1 VQAETVG
8 EADWGQWRG
17 PNRDG
22 VSAETGLLQQWPQE
36 GPNEVWR
43 VALGEGYSGIS
54 IVGGRIYTM
63 SSQGADEFIVCLDAL
78 DGHEV
83 WRFRV
88 DSNFINDQGNGP
100 RSTPTVDG
108 DRVYVLSSKGKLY
121 ALERAGGK
129 KLWRRDLRKSFGSHI
144 PYFGFSTSPLIEDD
158 LLLMEAGGE
167 AGRALVALN
176 KNNGE
181 VVWATHTDEAAYSS
195 PIAVSYN
202 GIRQIVFLAATTLV
216 SVAPEDGRIYWQY
229 PWTETLNITT
239 PIFVPDDKIFI
250 SSGYDKG
257 AALFKMKDS
266 DTGLAVEKIWQSRV
280 MKSHF
285 NSAVLHGEYL
295 YGFDNAVLKCVE
307 ADTGEELWKARTVGK
322 GSLIYGDGHLLIL
335 GENGKLGLVEATP
348 EGYREKA
355 RVQALHGKCWTP
367 PTLSGGKLYL
377 RDDKEIICLDL
388 AQPGI

>member
-158 LLLMEAGGE
+158 LLLMEAGG
-167 AGRALVALN
+167 
-176 KNNGE
+176 
-181 VVWATHTDEAAYSS
+181 
-195 PIAVSYN
+195 P
-202 GIRQIVFLAATTLV
+202 F
-216 SVAPEDGRIYWQY
+216 
-229 PWTETLNITT
+229 
-239 PIFVPDDKIFI
+239 
-250 SSGYDKG
+250 
-257 AALFKMKDS
+257 
-266 DTGLAVEKIWQSRV
+266 
-280 MKSHF
+280 
-285 NSAVLHGEYL
+285 
-295 YGFDNAVLKCVE
+295 
-307 ADTGEELWKARTVGK
+307 
-322 GSLIYGDGHLLIL
+322 
-335 GENGKLGLVEATP
+335 
-348 EGYREKA
+348 
-355 RVQALHGKCWTP
+355 
-367 PTLSGGKLYL
+367 
-377 RDDKEIICLDL
+377 
-388 AQPGI
+388 